1 MKKFL
6 LIAFFANASLV
17 FAQTVNI
24 QGNPYG
30 GNPYPDIASAITA
43 SSSGDVILITG
54 VHTEPVFIRK
64 SISLLGVDPTTD
76 IIQAAA
82 APANTGTG
90 NSVINIL
97 RAADADV
104 LTVTIENLGIRNGN
118 ADVNTNGGGINVD
131 KATGLVTLKNLI
143 IENNYTAR
151 NGGGVSFA
159 GSNAEVIECTIR
171 NNTSTLDGGGV
182 IAATNNASGGNNT
195 VNFRQSIIN
204 GNTGRNGGGLFLNG
218 NTTFGNNYII
228 DVLIENTTVAFNNA
242 TSPSTGSGGG
252 AIWSR
257 ASTWTGDGVTGNI
270 NLRFVHAT
278 TYSNTHAAP
287 VRSGYQSSGTATN
300 LRAYNSILVNADA
313 VATRAVNF
321 ASTNTIDV
329 VNCILG
335 GVEGAPFSILDDTAK
350 NNLRG
355 RTATQAG
362 LTSSLSS
369 QGGQTQVVS
378 TGAGSSAIN
387 YCSAAVT
394 GVTLPTID
402 QRGATRVGV
411 PDAGS
416 FEFDGVLS
424 IANAPQSLQ
433 VRIFPNPAREFVE
446 VSGIDNVSNI
456 KVYSLLGAL
465 EQEVKNT
472 NTINVASLSS
482 GIHLLV
488 VEKDGQRVTEK
499 LVIQ

>member
-1 MKKFL
+1 MKKL
-6 LIAFFANASLV
+6 LLFAFFVNAGLV

-24 QGNPYG
+24 QGDPYN

-43 SSSGDVILITG
+43 SSAGDVILITG
-54 VHTEPVFIRK
+54 VHTETVFIRK
-64 SISLLGVDPTTD
+64 SISLKGVNPATD
-76 IIQAAA
+76 IIQAATT
-82 APANTGTG
+82 PASTGTG
-90 NSVINIL
+90 TSVVNIL

-151 NGGGVSFA
+151 NGGGISLA

-171 NNTSTLDGGGV
+171 NNTAAMDGGGV
-182 IAATNNASGGNNT
+182 IAASNNGAGVNNT
-195 VNFRQSIIN
+195 VNFRQSLIS

-218 NTTFGNNYII
+218 NTTFGNNFII
-228 DVLIENTTVAFNNA
+228 NVLVENTTISNNA
-242 TSPSTGSGGG
+242 ASSPASGSGGG

-257 ASTWTGDGVTGNI
+257 ASTWTGDNTTGNI
-270 NLRFVHAT
+270 NLKLVHAT
-278 TYSNTHAAP
+278 TFNNTHAAAI
-287 VRSGYQSSGTATN
+287 RSGYQSSGTATN
-300 LRAYNSILVNADA
+300 LSAYNSILVNTDLI
-313 VATRAVNF
+313 ATRAINF
-321 ASTNTIDV
+321 AATNTTDV

-335 GVEGAPFSILDDTAK
+335 GVENPPAALLDDPTK

-362 LTSSLSS
+362 LASALSN
-369 QGGQTQVVS
+369 QGGQTQVVATNS
-378 TGAGSSAIN
+378 GTTAIN

-411 PDAGS
+411 PDAGA
-416 FEFDGVLS
+416 FELDGVLS
-424 IANAPQSLQ
+424 IGNSPQSLQ

-446 VSGIDNVSNI
+446 ITGVENVSSV
-456 KVYSLLGAL
+456 KVFSMLGAL

-472 NTINVASLSS
+472 NTINIAALST
-482 GIHLLV
+482 GLHLLV
-488 VEKDGQRVTEK
+488 VEKDGQVATEK